1 MTEVD
6 THFYD
11 SQLQNICSFNMPDD
25 DAVRNIADSRISSLE
40 NNADF
45 EGGLF
50 RQDRA
55 YNGPFD
61 HAAES
66 ELCSVKN
73 QFQEDEFRLEK
84 FSASADFLESE
95 RTKCSSPSSQN
106 NNIEKQGP
114 VVCESVDVPVSYQV
128 HGLKQHEMPVIGF
141 HVDQRIMPG
150 FRYRVRVL
158 NNSSNIAQQTSSPP
172 RHQFNGQALHLLRI
186 GQGYGRRLTFT
197 GSLNDN
203 PNFFWSDSDPSG
215 YAFSMVA
222 VDAGDQMV
230 LTDLARR
237 PIGRGTVE
245 EVSPCQTE
253 LGTEITK
260 DKTIIKRISVIMK
273 VLLRYSCE
281 RHGMRSIRANE
292 TVIVRGVARVV
303 KHAGKSQAFT
313 KCIEQI
319 ELPIQGECMLY
330 ML

>member
-25 DAVRNIADSRISSLE
+25 DAVRNIADSRKILSLE

-128 HGLKQHEMPVIGF
+128 HGLKQHEMPVIGKSLF
-141 HVDQRIMPG
+141 H
-150 FRYRVRVL
+150 L
-158 NNSSNIAQQTSSPP
+158 NKS
-172 RHQFNGQALHLLRI
+172 
-186 GQGYGRRLTFT
+186 
-197 GSLNDN
+197 
-203 PNFFWSDSDPSG
+203 
-215 YAFSMVA
+215 
-222 VDAGDQMV
+222 
-230 LTDLARR
+230 
-237 PIGRGTVE
+237 
-245 EVSPCQTE
+245 
-253 LGTEITK
+253 
-260 DKTIIKRISVIMK
+260 IKISVK
-273 VLLRYSCE
+273 Q
-281 RHGMRSIRANE
+281 N
-292 TVIVRGVARVV
+292 
-303 KHAGKSQAFT
+303 K
-313 KCIEQI
+313 
-319 ELPIQGECMLY
+319 
-330 ML
+330 